1 MDLNKI
7 LEILGVDKLDES
19 TQEEVKNKLQT
30 IIETKVDE
38 KMQPAL
44 KEAKEQLIQEYEEKF
59 EEYKTDI
66 TSKFS
71 NFVDSV
77 LDEEMVIPEKV
88 LEYARKGE
96 LYHELIEQFKT
107 RLAIDEGLLDQ
118 EVKDL
123 LKEARDEIVKLRDDL
138 NDKHSE
144 VLELGSKSQSLEAEL
159 YLRKKADGL
168 TESQKARVFKVL
180 EGVTDTEEI
189 DRKFPVVVA
198 SLSEQDDDYD
208 EDEDKKKKKDDEDE
222 EDEEDE
228 DMKEEGDKSKKG
240 KGISEKVD
248 DGDEDGQLNEK
259 DSSPFSQAKK
269 KWVQVLREGK
279 I

>member
-19 TQEEVKNKLQT
+19 AQEDVKKKLQT

-38 KMQPAL
+38 KLQPAL
-44 KEAKEQLIQEYEEKF
+44 KEAKEQLIEEYEEKF

-123 LKEARDEIVKLRDDL
+123 LKEARDEIVKLRDEL
-138 NDKHSE
+138 NDKHAE
-144 VLELGSKSQSLEAEL
+144 VLEVGSKSQSLEAEL

-168 TESQKARVFKVL
+168 TESEKARVFKVL

-189 DRKFPVVVA
+189 DRKFPIVVA
-198 SLSEQDDDYD
+198 SLSEQDDDEMDDEKKKKKKGMED
-208 EDEDKKKKKDDEDE
+208 EDEDME
-222 EDEEDE
+222 ES
-228 DMKEEGDKSKKG
+228 GKSKKG
-240 KGISEKVD
+240 KGLSEKVD
-248 DGDEDGQLNEK
+248 EDGNPIN
-259 DSSPFSQAKK
+259 DDDSPFSQAKK
-269 KWVQVLREGK
+269 KWVEVLREGK
-279 I
+279 F